1 MDSHWTILALT
12 EGLGVCPS
20 CGGRSTHRH
29 GWHERHLQDLPAQK
43 ASVTLKLR
51 MRRWRCCNK
60 TCERQTFVERLPE
73 IATPLAR
80 RTRRAAE
87 LLHLFGHSVGGRPG
101 ERLMERIGMP
111 TSDDTILRH
120 LKRQAKARGADAGA
134 RVVGIDDWAWRKGA
148 TYGTIVVDLERR
160 EVIDV
165 LPDRSTAGTANWLKQ
180 HPEVEIISRD
190 RCGSFAQLRALAK
203 ARLRRG
209 KSPIASI
216 SCRTYAKPSSCNS
229 AAPLDHLCALCCLRR
244 TAATSAM

>member
-1 MDSHWTILALT
+1 M
-12 EGLGVCPS
+12 
-20 CGGRSTHRH
+20 
-29 GWHERHLQDLPAQK
+29 
-43 ASVTLKLR
+43 TLKLR

-101 ERLMERIGMP
+101 ERMMERIGMP

-134 RVVGIDDWAWRKGA
+134 RVVGIDDWAWRKGS

-160 EVIDV
+160 E
-165 LPDRSTAGTANWLKQ
+165 
-180 HPEVEIISRD
+180 
-190 RCGSFAQLRALAK
+190 
-203 ARLRRG
+203 
-209 KSPIASI
+209 
-216 SCRTYAKPSSCNS
+216 
-229 AAPLDHLCALCCLRR
+229 
-244 TAATSAM
+244 